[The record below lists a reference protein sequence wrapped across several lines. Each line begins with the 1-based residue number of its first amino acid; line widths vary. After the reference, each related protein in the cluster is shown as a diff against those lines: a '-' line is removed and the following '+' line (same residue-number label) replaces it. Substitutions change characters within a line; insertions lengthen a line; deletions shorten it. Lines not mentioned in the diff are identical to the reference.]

1 MIDFSSK
8 PLFLA
13 PLAGYTDPPFR
24 SVVKRFGVD
33 VTVSEMISSNALL
46 YTNRKTLKMLEKSP
60 LETAYSVQ
68 IAGDD
73 CDVVKRAVG
82 LLNEYEGIDIIDLNA
97 GCPAKKVVNN
107 NQGSALL
114 KDLKRFQKII
124 ECIKKN
130 SNKSMTSVKVR
141 LGWSSNEIVD
151 IAKAA
156 EDGGADFITIHGR
169 IRSQFFSG
177 SVDYEAI
184 ADAKKSITIPVVA
197 NGDIDSYAKAEAV
210 FEATG
215 CDGIM
220 IGRASI
226 GKPWIFYQI
235 KNSIKEPSL
244 ALKKE
249 VVLEHL
255 DRVCEFYGEHGVAIF
270 RKHLHTYS
278 KGVRGATNFR
288 ERVNTTK
295 QKELLKEL
303 IEEYFI

>member
-33 VTVSEMISSNALL
+33 VTVSEMISSNALV
-46 YTNRKTLKMLEKSP
+46 YTNEKTLKMLQKSP
-60 LETAYSVQ
+60 LETPYSVQ

-73 CDVVKRAVG
+73 VGVIQKAVHI
-82 LLNEYEGIDIIDLNA
+82 LNEYNGIDIIDLNA
-97 GCPAKKVVNN
+97 GCPAKKVVGN

-114 KDLKRFQKII
+114 KDLKKLQEII
-124 ECIKKN
+124 KTIKKT
-130 SNKSMTSVKVR
+130 SDKPMTSVKVR
-141 LGWSSNEIVD
+141 LGWSTNNIVD
-151 IAKAA
+151 IVKAI
-156 EDGGADFITIHGR
+156 EDAGADFITIHGR
-169 IRSQFFSG
+169 TRSQLFG
-177 SVDYEAI
+177 GYVNYEAI
-184 ADAKKSITIPVVA
+184 AEAKISTKIPIVA
-197 NGDIDSYAKAEAV
+197 NGDIDSYAKAKAV

-226 GKPWIFYQI
+226 GNPWIFYQI
-235 KNSIKEPSL
+235 KHSIKEPSL

-255 DRVCEFYGEHGVAIF
+255 DRVCEFYGDRGIAIF

-278 KGVRGATNFR
+278 KGLRGATSFR
-288 ERVNTTK
+288 EKVNTTK
-295 QKELLKEL
+295 EKEQLVEL
-303 IEEYFI
+303 IEEYFA